1 MTLSKRCWSWSS
13 STVATRWEESIHWKR
28 PWCWERLKAG
38 GEGDDRGWDGW
49 MASLTRRTCTW
60 SSSGRQ
66 WRTEKPG
73 VPQSMGSQ
81 THGHNWAT
89 AQQFID
95 QVDRSLK
102 IQMMWGA
109 LKTNCVIEFRP
120 TSHPTRVVF
129 HSCQERRE
137 TFIIIDPILG
147 IKHIS
152 DYFKGLKS
160 VKYAL
165 CQQK

>member
-13 STVATRWEESIHWKR
+13 KYCGHPMRRVNSLEKTLMLGKI
-28 PWCWERLKAG
+28 
-38 GEGDDRGWDGW
+38 EGRRRRGRQR
-49 MASLTRRTCTW
+49 MRRASLTRRTCTW
-60 SSSGRQ
+60 SNSGRQ

-109 LKTNCVIEFRP
+109 PKTNCVIEFRP